1 MCLLNVYKKKRIM
14 DNDNNTTWNIIEC
27 HFRDNPQSLVKHH
40 IESYNHFMKKDIYK
54 IFKEMDPICIISK
67 YDDKTGLPKTKCNL
81 YLGGKTGEHVHI
93 VCGKSLPNEA
103 RLKNET
109 YAAEIY
115 IDIEV
120 ELVMVFDKNEVPID
134 YERKQGDDDLIDD
147 STILFK
153 NPKLDKDLLKEETEL
168 SKEDKLKQ
176 NGVEEQ
182 NGGEPVVNKK
192 ITVSESRE
200 IEQRFKDS
208 LDEASGAQTY
218 TFVLKKIFIG
228 HLPIMVQSDFC
239 ALNKMPKEMRFNL
252 GECKNDLGGYFIV
265 DGKEKTIVPKM
276 EPANNVL
283 CFCDNEVSI
292 NSVSEN
298 YSKSSSNI
306 IIKQCQDKKTFA
318 VCIPQIEK
326 PVPLFILLR
335 ALGLV
340 SDKEIMETCL
350 LDLHKY
356 EDKLDYFINSLY
368 EAAHICTQVEALQY
382 IANLCEGVTTIPFV
396 QMVLSQHLFP
406 HIGEGK
412 ERQKALFLGYMA
424 RQLVC
429 LHLCTITKAGTSV
442 PDKPCETPSLS
453 AGMSEQGGADCAV
466 QMRNGVKEKYATPLF
481 KDQRVCLVGTCFKNL
496 LKNYHDALCDHVT
509 EAFENILKEETA
521 AYESR
526 LDLLVQ
532 NNYKEVFSKMKSVDD
547 DFEQLLSC
555 DLDRTSFLAT
565 KSQLRKIDC
574 TECQFGLIDFID
586 SEQLPIMAHIT
597 ATNNCRD
604 DFVKWMCENVH
615 MQLLDNCTYQM
626 LSVMTKV
633 FVNGYWAGAVDNPM
647 GVVNKIKLHRRN
659 GLIPVYTS
667 VNFDV
672 HQNVIF
678 VFVDAGRI
686 CRPLYFREK
695 EMSNVRLENELK
707 KHKYS
712 WQDLVSGFNKRKE
725 VVNEGMFYKLGE
737 LYEVSP
743 EEDSRAKR
751 FHDKKALLDYVDKNE
766 EETIVLGSTHAEIHE
781 SLTLGLLSNLAAF
794 VHHCPAT
801 TTHTSLKAMK
811 CAASLYSTNYGMRM
825 DAGTV
830 LNQGQKPLVKTRY
843 SDLVG
848 CDENCGGENVIIA
861 IASCEGMI
869 VNEGSVKRGLFR
881 TTIFTEEEDED
892 KELTKKQHVHQ
903 TFNGIS
909 RIREQTMP
917 TTGDILSSRC
927 GIKGSI
933 AFVVPESDMPFTKN
947 GVRPDIIIDPLAI
960 MSESAVGQLL
970 EILVGKACLA
980 NGFHGDCT
988 AFATNGNQ
996 INDFARL
1003 LVESRVHSSGN
1014 EILYDGI
1021 TGEQLLAEVF
1031 IGTSYYM
1038 YVKRNE
1044 TIMVGESAK
1053 DGLTRQSVDG
1063 FDFGEEER
1071 DCMVAYGAADF
1082 LKETWNDNYFV
1093 AVCNKTGGI
1102 AVYNPDKNLFISPLA
1117 DGPIRFIDSLDGK
1130 HMNIERV
1137 THFGRTFSIIRVP
1150 YAFKLLMQELQS
1162 INVKMRI
1169 VTEDNIDQF
1178 ECMQFSKTV
1187 KLRLDEELLVK
1198 ESEKKEL
1205 MVKESEEKE
1214 SLKESEEKESEE
1226 KESLNEN
1233 KESEVKKSLQESLKE
1248 RPVDEMSIN
1257 EDYFKPDQESI
1268 QHTETKTY
1276 NVGDA
1281 VHFKG
1286 DFKHSRV
1293 WLIEEFDKGFA
1304 ILKTEDVEGL
1314 ENSRKVVPLDDIVH
1328 VIQETLLAPP
1338 QTGGDVNEL
1347 PKGFAPVFN
1356 IVTGNDNKIETPTR
1370 DMSPKKGGGVSFDDN
1385 SGKEDTLFG
1394 GTSSVD
1400 KETDFNKPLIK
1411 SDKQLMSGGAI
1422 VIKKLS

>member
-1 MCLLNVYKKKRIM
+1 M
-14 DNDNNTTWNIIEC
+14 DNDNNTWNIIEC

-40 IESYNHFMKKDIYK
+40 IESFNHFMKKDIYK

-67 YDDKTGLPKTKCNL
+67 YDEKTGLPKTKCNL

-134 YERKQGDDDLIDD
+134 YERKQGDDLEIDD
-147 STILFK
+147 SATLFK
-153 NPKLDKDLLKEETEL
+153 NPKLDKDLFKEEKEL
-168 SKEDKLKQ
+168 SKEDKLKKTD
-176 NGVEEQ
+176 EEQ
-182 NGGEPVVNKK
+182 KGGESVVNKK

-208 LDEASGAQTY
+208 LNEETGAQTY

-228 HLPIMVQSDFC
+228 HLPIMVQSDLC

-276 EPANNVL
+276 QPADNVL
-283 CFCDNEVSI
+283 CFDDHQVSI

-298 YSKSSSNI
+298 YSKSCSNI

-318 VCIPQIEK
+318 VCIPLVGK
-326 PVPLFILLR
+326 PVPLFILFR

-350 LDLHKY
+350 LDLHKF

-368 EAAHICTQVEALQY
+368 EAAHICTQVEALQC
-382 IANLCEGVTTIPFV
+382 IADMCEGSNTIPFV

-429 LHLCTITKAGTSV
+429 L
-442 PDKPCETPSLS
+442 
-453 AGMSEQGGADCAV
+453 
-466 QMRNGVKEKYATPLF
+466 KEKYATPLF

-496 LKNYHDALCDHVT
+496 FKNYHDALCDHVT

-521 AYESR
+521 AYEYR

-547 DFEQLLSC
+547 DFQQLLSC

-565 KSQLRKIDC
+565 KSHLRKIDC

-586 SEQLPIMAHIT
+586 GEQLPIMAHIT
-597 ATNNCRD
+597 ATNICRD

-615 MQLLDNCTYQM
+615 LQLLDNCTYQM
-626 LSVMTKV
+626 LSSLTKV

-659 GLIPVYTS
+659 GLIPLFTS

-672 HQNVIF
+672 HQNTVF

-686 CRPLYFREK
+686 CRPLYFWEK

-712 WQDLVSGFNKRKE
+712 WQDLVSGFNKRKA
-725 VVNEGMFYKLGE
+725 VVDQGMFYKLGD

-766 EETIVLGSTHAEIHE
+766 EETVVLGSTHCEIHE

-801 TTHTSLKAMK
+801 TTHTSINALK
-811 CAASLYSTNYGMRM
+811 CAASLYNTNYGMRM

-861 IASCEGMI
+861 IASCDGMVI
-869 VNEGSVKRGLFR
+869 NEGSVKRGLFR

-909 RIREQTMP
+909 RLREQTMP

-927 GIKGSI
+927 GIKDSI
-933 AFVVPESDMPFTKN
+933 AFVVPEADMPFTKN
-947 GVRPDIIIDPLAI
+947 GVRPDIMIDPLAI

-970 EILVGKACLA
+970 EIIVGKACLA
-980 NGFHGDCT
+980 YGFHGDCT

-996 INDFARL
+996 INDFAQL

-1014 EILYDGI
+1014 EILYNGI
-1021 TGEQLLAEVF
+1021 TGEQLESEIF

-1053 DGLTRQSVDG
+1053 DGITRQPVDG
-1063 FDFGEEER
+1063 FEFGEEER

-1117 DGPIRFIDSLDGK
+1117 DGPIRFIESLDGK

-1150 YAFKLLMQELQS
+1150 YAFKLLMQELQAM
-1162 INVKMRI
+1162 NVKMRI

-1187 KLRLDEELLVK
+1187 KLRLEEDLLVK

-1205 MVKESEEKE
+1205 IVKESKEKESVKEETEEKE
-1214 SLKESEEKESEE
+1214 SVKEETDDKDTESSKDLLKESEKEKESEV
-1226 KESLNEN
+1226 N
-1233 KESEVKKSLQESLKE
+1233 KSLQESLKE
-1248 RPVDEMSIN
+1248 RPVDETSIN
-1257 EDYFKPDQESI
+1257 EDYFKPNKESV

-1304 ILKTEDVEGL
+1304 ILKTEDIEGL

-1328 VIQETLLAPP
+1328 VLQETLLAAT
-1338 QTGGDVNEL
+1338 QSGGADNEL
-1347 PKGFAPVFN
+1347 VKGFAPVFN
-1356 IVTGNDNKIETPTR
+1356 IVTGNDNKIEAPS
-1370 DMSPKKGGGVSFDDN
+1370 SPKKGGGVSFDDN
-1385 SGKEDTLFG
+1385 SVKDDHFISG
-1394 GTSSVD
+1394 GTSTVD
-1400 KETDFNKPLIK
+1400 KETADFNKPLIK